1 MRADPGHQGAPPD
14 DTGCHVLHVDM
25 DAFYASVE
33 IRDRPELAGQPVI
46 VGGASGRGVVLS
58 ASYEARAFGVH
69 SAMPVLRARRLC
81 PQAVFVPPRH
91 QAYAATSKEVM
102 AIFGTVTPQVEPLA
116 LDEAFLDVRG
126 ALRRLGPPARIAALV
141 RAQVAEQQGINCSIG
156 VAPSKFVAKI
166 ASARCKPDGLLVV
179 PAAGVLDFLHPLP
192 VSALWGVG
200 ERTGEI
206 LARLGLRTV
215 GDIAHTPLATLQREL
230 GAAAGT
236 HLAALAW
243 GRDERR
249 VTPHVP
255 EKSIGAEE
263 TFATDID
270 DPDRIRR
277 ELLRLSGRTARG
289 LRAGGYLART
299 VSVKL
304 RLASF
309 KTMTRSRTLAYPTD
323 VTNQIYATACSLYES
338 SGLAGGARLRLV
350 GVRVSG
356 LVPAAGSNAQLT
368 FDDRPVGWREAD
380 QAVDK
385 IARRFGSGVIRPA
398 SLVDDAER
406 PGPDAFLPAR
416 GCGLPRNV
424 STLVFWKMNRVCEVA
439 VTSHVP
445 GANVFYGR
453 RRAAL

>member
-1 MRADPGHQGAPPD
+1 MGAPGVAPD

-33 IRDRPELAGQPVI
+33 IRDRPELAGRPVV

-58 ASYEARAFGVH
+58 ASYEARAFGVR

-91 QAYAATSKEVM
+91 RVYAATSKEVM
-102 AIFGTVTPQVEPLA
+102 TIFGTVTPQVEPLA

-126 ALRRLGPPARIAALV
+126 ALRRLGRPAAIAVLI
-141 RAQVAEQQGINCSIG
+141 RAQVAEQQGITCSIG
-156 VAPSKFVAKI
+156 VAPCKFVAKI

-179 PAAGVLDFLHPLP
+179 PEAGVLGFLHPLP

-200 ERTGEI
+200 ERTGEV

-263 TFATDID
+263 TFAADID

-277 ELLRLSGRTARG
+277 ELLRLSDRTARG

-323 VTNQIYATACSLYES
+323 VTNQIYAAACSLYES

-356 LVPAAGSNAQLT
+356 LVPVAGANAQLT
-368 FDDRPVGWREAD
+368 FDDRPVGWREAE
-380 QAVDK
+380 QAVDR
-385 IARRFGSGVIRPA
+385 IASRFGSGAIRPA
-398 SLVDDAER
+398 SLVEDPER
-406 PGPDAFLPAR
+406 PGQDAF
-416 GCGLPRNV
+416 
-424 STLVFWKMNRVCEVA
+424 
-439 VTSHVP
+439 
-445 GANVFYGR
+445 
-453 RRAAL
+453 